1 MTRVR
6 GIALLALAGIAL
18 AAGACSETLESR
30 IGCPEL
36 CPDQGIDVINIT
48 IDPVVFDTAVRAE
61 GPFGGEP
68 FMLLASR
75 GDTLD
80 SRVIVRFD
88 SLPERFRA
96 TPGDSTTSPI
106 TAVTD
111 AYLQLRLELT
121 EKQIGTSLTVSAY
134 DVDTDGNDTSVA
146 ALTPLFTDAR
156 LIGSQQVA
164 SADLTD
170 SLRIPLLNSSVLA
183 KAQAKE
189 PLRIGLR
196 ITGSTGQFHVR
207 SLEAGAPPVLS
218 FRVSADTLVPRVS
231 VFPMSRTP
239 EDSIDQR
246 ATLSDFHLLV
256 RTPPPGSPQAL
267 LVGGLPSRRTYMRF
281 LIPSSILDSA
291 SVIRATLQLEQIP
304 NTGLGPRDT
313 VYVVTHIAIGG
324 KVITDPEQAA
334 RLFAASELTRIDT
347 LRVAANASGIREID
361 IAPVLRIWR
370 AQGDTLGPRAL
381 ILRNGREG
389 VSAAQA
395 WFTNTES
402 VTGIRPRL
410 RISYSPANPFGLP

>member
-1 MTRVR
+1 MR

-18 AAGACSETLESR
+18 AAGACSETLESGV
-30 IGCPEL
+30 GCPEL
-36 CPDQGIDVINIT
+36 CPNQGIDVINVT
-48 IDPVVFDTAVRAE
+48 IDPVVFDSTVRAE
-61 GPFGGEP
+61 GPFGAEP

-80 SRVIVRFD
+80 SRVIIRFD
-88 SLPERFRA
+88 SLPERVRT

-106 TAVTD
+106 AAVID
-111 AYLQLRLELT
+111 AYLALRLELT

-146 ALTPLFTDAR
+146 ALTPLFTEDR
-156 LIGSQQVA
+156 LIGSQQIA
-164 SADLTD
+164 SADTTD
-170 SLRIPLLNSSVLA
+170 SLRIPLVNAVVLA

-207 SLEAGAPPVLS
+207 SLEAGTPAVVS
-218 FRVSADTLVPRVS
+218 FRVSPDTLVPRVTL
-231 VFPMSRTP
+231 FPLSRTP
-239 EDSIDQR
+239 EDSIDQQG
-246 ATLSDFHLLV
+246 TLSDFQLVV
-256 RTPPPGSPQAL
+256 RTPPPGSPRAL

-281 LIPSSILDSA
+281 LIPSSILDSS
-291 SVIRATLQLEQIP
+291 SVIRATLLLEQIP

-313 VYVVTHIAIGG
+313 VYVVTHMSVGG
-324 KVITDPEQAA
+324 NVVTDPEQAA
-334 RLFAASELTRIDT
+334 RLIAPSEITRIDT

-381 ILRNGREG
+381 VLRSAREG

-402 VTGIRPRL
+402 VVGTRPRL